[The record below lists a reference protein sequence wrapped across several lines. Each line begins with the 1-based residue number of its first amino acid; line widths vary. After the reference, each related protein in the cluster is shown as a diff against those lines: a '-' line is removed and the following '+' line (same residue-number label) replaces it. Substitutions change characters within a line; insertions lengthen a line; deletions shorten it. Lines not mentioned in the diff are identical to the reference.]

1 MRACGIR
8 WGALLLACGCDA
20 ARDPFQPPERAT
32 ATSAAVSAV
41 GIVGRAP
48 CFSLWLRDDLG
59 RWRPAALPASPSP
72 ALSRSLTLRFTP
84 LTLYPFRCPRLI
96 PLAARREG
104 EGT

>member
-41 GIVGRAP
+41 GIVGRTP
-48 CFSLWLRDDLG
+48 CFLCGCAMRLAVGGQR
-59 RWRPAALPASPSP
+59 
-72 ALSRSLTLRFTP
+72 
-84 LTLYPFRCPRLI
+84 RCPPHRVL
-96 PLAARREG
+96 PCPVH
-104 EGT
+104 